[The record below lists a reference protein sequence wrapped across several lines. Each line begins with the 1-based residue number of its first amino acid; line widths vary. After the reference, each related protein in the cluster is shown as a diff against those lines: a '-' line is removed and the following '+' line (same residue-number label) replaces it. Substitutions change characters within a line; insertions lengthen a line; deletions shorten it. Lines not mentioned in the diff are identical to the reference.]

1 MGYTLY
7 WNYRKPNDKEKV
19 RTSFSPEFK
28 KKVQD
33 AIKVASSHGITLGD
47 WDGDTLKDEPLT
59 DTVIRFNGS
68 RPNCCETFNLTA
80 CAPQGYWDCCKTN
93 WNSYTVLCMEILQLA
108 LEDGIL
114 ENWSTDGNDQE
125 LKDEWHKLY
134 KRNSNEGEQT
144 WEEDCTPKNTLD
156 ENN

>member
-1 MGYTLY
+1 MT
-7 WNYRKPNDKEKV
+7 
-19 RTSFSPEFK
+19 
-28 KKVQD
+28 
-33 AIKVASSHGITLGD
+33 
-47 WDGDTLKDEPLT
+47 
-59 DTVIRFNGS
+59 
-68 RPNCCETFNLTA
+68 
-80 CAPQGYWDCCKTN
+80 
-93 WNSYTVLCMEILQLA
+93 

-114 ENWSTDGNDQE
+114 EDWSTDGNDQE